1 MLGWIEDYYTY
12 RPERGTPVIPA
23 DVTESTVSDEL
34 GNEIHL
40 IHRKGS
46 TPYTIVF
53 CHGNGGNLGSFP
65 DRFELF
71 EQLDASY
78 LSFDYPGYGK
88 SSGRPSEEALYQSGR
103 AVIRHLESALG
114 VSPNQIV
121 LYGLSLGAAVALE
134 LACTEEVAGLILESP
149 FTCTHAM
156 GAMIVP
162 ILPLFKFLP
171 KRSK

>member
-1 MLGWIEDYYTY
+1 M
-12 RPERGTPVIPA
+12 
-23 DVTESTVSDEL
+23 
-34 GNEIHL
+34 
-40 IHRKGS
+40 
-46 TPYTIVF
+46 
-53 CHGNGGNLGSFP
+53 
-65 DRFELF
+65 
-71 EQLDASY
+71 
-78 LSFDYPGYGK
+78 
-88 SSGRPSEEALYQSGR
+88 
-103 AVIRHLESALG
+103 ESALG

-171 KRSK
+171 NRFNSLEKINTLNVPLLVIHGDIDTTTPSGTFKGAIRRGT